1 MSGNFFFFLTFFMAQ
16 CDWQER
22 SDDGILYVGYFEN
35 MKEQLFTTQNRER
48 LVSQKVLRVQVEK
61 NEEYRS
67 GDWLYTVRR

>member
-1 MSGNFFFFLTFFMAQ
+1 MAHF
-16 CDWQER
+16 DWQER